1 MSYKVSVVVEKTFEF
16 AEGEKPKTLYLID
29 EVERSKVNVI
39 ITVGGDGTILSVHR
53 YYKHGSI
60 PPIIS
65 FYLVLWEPR
74 L

>member
-1 MSYKVSVVVEKTFEF
+1 MVIEKALEPI
-16 AEGEKPKTLYLID
+16 GEEKHKKLYLIS
-29 EVERSKVNVI
+29 EIERNKVNVLVTI
-39 ITVGGDGTILSVHR
+39 GGDGTILSAHR

-65 FYLVLWEPR
+65 FYLVLINIE